1 KPNCGPTG
9 EPGGEPRHTGT
20 GTVGE
25 SLQPLPQRP
34 GSYQRPMTPTRSP
47 TPPRPGPQQLTPPKP
62 HHNPRNPTPR
72 TVRVLRPLHWRSR
85 RGQSRFNPAKTARNT
100 TAPSTSRAPSGFL
113 ESRTPTPSAQNTD
126 LDAFTA
132 LVV

>member
-1 KPNCGPTG
+1 
-9 EPGGEPRHTGT
+9 
-20 GTVGE
+20 
-25 SLQPLPQRP
+25 
-34 GSYQRPMTPTRSP
+34 MTPTRSP

-132 LVV
+132 LVVATPELPPCHAIHGATAVHAGVIAA